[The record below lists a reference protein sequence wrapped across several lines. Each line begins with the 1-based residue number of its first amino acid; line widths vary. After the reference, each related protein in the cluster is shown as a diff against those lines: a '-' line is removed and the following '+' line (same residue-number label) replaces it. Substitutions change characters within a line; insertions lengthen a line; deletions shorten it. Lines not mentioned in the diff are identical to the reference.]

1 MKKNIFVSL
10 LIGMMGVIALCGCEK
25 KYTAKETNI
34 ENMTECFIGQWKC
47 TDSKYCRDDDKILL
61 NFDIDSL
68 YVEVNTKYRCA
79 FPKGRYKYEFLADT
93 LCIFMDNYCMSYVS
107 SINSNISNINDSFIE
122 KQLIETNS
130 TLLNKNEVKNVFKI
144 I

>member
-1 MKKNIFVSL
+1 MKKNIFVLL
-10 LIGMMGVIALCGCEK
+10 LIGIMGVIALCGCEK
-25 KYTAKETNI
+25 NYTAKETNI

-93 LCIFMDNYCMSYVS
+93 LCIFMDNYCMSYVY
-107 SINSNISNINDSFIE
+107 SINSN
-122 KQLIETNS
+122 
-130 TLLNKNEVKNVFKI
+130 NKNRMSLNYTGIVIAPANEPLAELNYNFKRI
-144 I
+144 E